1 LISVMVVPWSCR
13 QHDVRGMQPS
23 SDVRVGAR
31 RATQMQ
37 ARTIRRSTPH
47 CHGGRP
53 GRDLRK
59 GLWSALQTHLQGVDG
74 ATLAIV
80 PENCRHRAALLSR
93 SGTGPKIA
101 GPSREGKP
109 GSRRNQI
116 AALGLAPAAAR
127 RDFREIR
134 RWRACARFR
143 RRWRRCGRP
152 ARRSARSAGACR
164 GNSPAPRRSPRPRG
178 S

>member
-1 LISVMVVPWSCR
+1 
-13 QHDVRGMQPS
+13 MQPS

-31 RATQMQ
+31 RATQMR

-47 CHGGRP
+47 CDGGRP
-53 GRDLRK
+53 GRDVRK

-80 PENCRHRAALLSR
+80 PENCRHCAALLSR
-93 SGTGPKIA
+93 SGYRAKN
-101 GPSREGKP
+101 SRALKGRQARASSKSNRESP
-109 GSRRNQI
+109 GRSRMQLLLR
-116 AALGLAPAAAR
+116 ASRPLL
-127 RDFREIR
+127 RDFRKIR

-143 RRWRRCGRP
+143 RRWRHCGRP

>member
-1 LISVMVVPWSCR
+1 
-13 QHDVRGMQPS
+13 MQPS

-53 GRDLRK
+53 GRDVRK
-59 GLWSALQTHLQGVDG
+59 SLWSALQTHLQGVDG

-80 PENCRHRAALLSR
+80 PENCRHRVALLCR
-93 SGTGPKIA
+93 SGTGPKLA
-101 GPSREGKP
+101 GPSGEGKP
-109 GSRRNQI
+109 GPGRKSNRESPGGHACN
-116 AALGLAPAAAR
+116 ASPGLAPAAVR

-143 RRWRRCGRP
+143 RRWRHCGRP

>member
-1 LISVMVVPWSCR
+1 
-13 QHDVRGMQPS
+13 MQPS
-23 SDVRVGAR
+23 SDVRAGAR

-47 CHGGRP
+47 CRGGRP

-59 GLWSALQTHLQGVDG
+59 SLWSALQTHLQGVDG

-80 PENCRHRAALLSR
+80 PEKCRHRAALLSR
-93 SGTGPKIA
+93 TSYVAKISGPAK
-101 GPSREGKP
+101 EGKP
-109 GSRRNQI
+109 CLVGSHPKARELNAAGWHHRI
-116 AALGLAPAAAR
+116 ATPRAMATQLS
-127 RDFREIR
+127 EIR

-143 RRWRRCGRP
+143 RRLRRCGRP

>member
-1 LISVMVVPWSCR
+1 
-13 QHDVRGMQPS
+13 MQPS

-31 RATQMQ
+31 RATEMR

-47 CHGGRP
+47 CRGGRP

-59 GLWSALQTHLQGVDG
+59 SLWSALQTHLQGVDG

-80 PENCRHRAALLSR
+80 PEKCRHRAALLSR
-93 SGTGPKIA
+93 TSYAAKISGPAK
-101 GPSREGKP
+101 EGKP
-109 GSRRNQI
+109 CPRRLTSEKPERSRGRWHHRI
-116 AALGLAPAAAR
+116 AAPRTRATRFG
-127 RDFREIR
+127 EIR

-143 RRWRRCGRP
+143 RRLRRCGRP

-164 GNSPAPRRSPRPRG
+164 GNNPAPRRSPRPTG

>member
-1 LISVMVVPWSCR
+1 
-13 QHDVRGMQPS
+13 MQPS
-23 SDVRVGAR
+23 SDVRAGAR
-31 RATQMQ
+31 RATEMR

-53 GRDLRK
+53 GRDVRK
-59 GLWSALQTHLQGVDG
+59 SLWSALQTHLQGVDR

-80 PENCRHRAALLSR
+80 PEKRRHRAALPISIR
-93 SGTGPKIA
+93 YRAKIA
-101 GPSREGKP
+101 GASREGKP

-116 AALGLAPAAAR
+116 AKSPGLAPDAAQLR
-127 RDFREIR
+127 FREIR

-143 RRWRRCGRP
+143 RRLRRCGRP